1 MSKNNI
7 KMCVIQIWSEVL
19 AHQVEE
25 GVDFFEEGGHSIAI
39 VQLVDRVR
47 AEFDAEISVRDVFEN
62 SRLVDFVALVEA
74 RVGETPLT

>member
-7 KMCVIQIWSEVL
+7 RTRVIQIWSQVL

-25 GVDFFEEGGHSIAI
+25 DVDFFEEGGHSIAI

-47 AEFDAEISVRDVFEN
+47 AEFDAEISVRDVFDN
-62 SRLVDFVALVEA
+62 SRLVDFVVLVEA
-74 RVGETPLT
+74 RVGEGTLT